1 MYFVRSVY
9 YWASK
14 GCPDAVPAG
23 IIGVNMGTIIDTYDD
38 LKETSYVLSSIG
50 IFDDTCWQLE
60 FTQEDVDL
68 IVKDQPDTKR
78 FQTLSNDQILPDW
91 QWELMKADPRVRVS
105 EHHFK
110 DYLDFIPPEEREQ
123 YRQLVE

>member
-1 MYFVRSVY
+1 MYFVRNVY

-14 GCPDAVPAG
+14 GCPEAVPAG

-38 LKETSYVLSSIG
+38 IKQTGNLLCSIG

-60 FTQEDVDL
+60 FTQEDSDL
-68 IVKDQPDTKR
+68 VRKDDPDTNR

-105 EHHFK
+105 EHQFK
-110 DYLDFIPPEEREQ
+110 EYLDYLDPEDRENF
-123 YRQLVE
+123 RSCVE